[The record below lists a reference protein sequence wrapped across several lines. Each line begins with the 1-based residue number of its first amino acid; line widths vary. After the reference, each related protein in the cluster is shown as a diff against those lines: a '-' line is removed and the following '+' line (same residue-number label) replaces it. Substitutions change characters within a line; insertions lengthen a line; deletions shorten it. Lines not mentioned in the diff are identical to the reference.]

1 MDKVFSAR
9 VDESIVNRI
18 GVLARELHTTK
29 KTIIERAID
38 LFSEKVEKEQN
49 VDILDLTYGAWNRTE
64 SVQSTVREARRTFRD
79 SMTRHHG

>member
-9 VDESIVNRI
+9 VDESILNKI

-29 KTIIERAID
+29 KTIIERAVD

-49 VDILDLTYGAWNRTE
+49 VDILDLTYGAWDRTE
-64 SVQSTVREARRTFRD
+64 SVQATVSEARRAFRD

>member
-9 VDESIVNRI
+9 VDESVVNRI

-49 VDILDLTYGAWNRTE
+49 VDILDLTYGAWDRTE
-64 SVQSTVREARRTFRD
+64 SAQSTVREARRTFRD

>member
-9 VDESIVNRI
+9 VDEAIVNKI

-29 KTIIERAID
+29 KSIIERAVD

-49 VDILDLTYGAWNRTE
+49 VDIFDLTYGIWDREE
-64 SVQSTVREARRTFRD
+64 SVQSTVSEARRTFRD